1 MHYFTSRYL
10 TLSYL
15 NSYASLG
22 SNACTL
28 HFRTNRKT
36 KAAPSKVTTIHV
48 VNSFLNREKCSVL
61 VPQLQLGFV
70 LLMGRFDS

>member
-15 NSYASLG
+15 NSYGSLG
-22 SNACTL
+22 SSACTL

-36 KAAPSKVTTIHV
+36 KAAPSKVTTVHIV
-48 VNSFLNREKCSVL
+48 TSFLNKEKRSVL

-70 LLMGRFDS
+70 FLMGRFDS